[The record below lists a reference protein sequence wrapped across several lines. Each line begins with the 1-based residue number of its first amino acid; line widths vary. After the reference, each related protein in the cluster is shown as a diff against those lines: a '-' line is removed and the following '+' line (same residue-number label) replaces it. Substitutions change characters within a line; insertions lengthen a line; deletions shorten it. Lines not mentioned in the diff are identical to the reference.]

1 MSLLNLGI
9 LAHVDAGKTS
19 LTERL
24 LFDAGVIDRL
34 GSVDSGSTTTDT
46 LELERRRGITI
57 RSAVATFPIDG
68 LTVNLI
74 DTPGHPDFIAEVERA
89 LRVLDGAVLVVSAVE
104 GVQAQT
110 RVLLR
115 TLRRMRVPTL
125 VFVNKIDRAGADP
138 DRVLLDIPDAI
149 AMWADPAEALAERD
163 EQALAAFVADRPP
176 PAGIVR
182 RLTAAARVMPAFRG
196 SAITGAGIPT
206 LTQAIAE
213 LLPPAAESVDEPL
226 RATVFK
232 VEADRSAWIR
242 VHGGTLRVRDR
253 VGDEHVTAVDDGR
266 RECVSAGDIGRVR
279 GLRSVRV
286 GDDLGGEH
294 PAAVFP
300 PPTHESTIRPADPAR
315 RSDLHRALRALAE
328 QDPLIGL
335 RRDPGSGELSVTL
348 YGEVQKEVIKDTLA
362 EEFGLDVHFGQT
374 VTLLREKP
382 AGSTR
387 VGIDV
392 GEAGNPHVAGL
403 RLLVEPGNGSGEGIV
418 VRLAAPVEHI
428 PMYVYR
434 STAAFRDAIEG
445 YVRAAL
451 RRGNVRPWDVDDIR
465 VTITDCGYV
474 PPSTTAADFRR
485 IVPGLLR
492 RALTDTGAIL
502 CEPVR
507 EVEITCPADTSA
519 AVIGVATRHGL
530 AIAGIGVD
538 GGAALIRGTIP
549 AERVGEFEAALPGLT
564 RGEARLETGD
574 IDWQPVRR

>member
-115 TLRRMRVPTL
+115 TLRRMRIPTL
-125 VFVNKIDRAGADP
+125 VFVNKTDRAGADP
-138 DRVLLDIPDAI
+138 DRVLRDIPDAI
-149 AMWADPAEALAERD
+149 AMWEDPAEALAERD

-196 SAITGAGIPT
+196 SAITGAGIPA
-206 LTQAIAE
+206 LTRAIAD
-213 LLPPAAESVDEPL
+213 LLPPAAEIMDGPL

-242 VHGGTLRVRDR
+242 VHSGTLRVRDR
-253 VGDEHVTAVDDGR
+253 IGDEHVTAVDDGR
-266 RECVSAGDIGRVR
+266 REAVGAGDIGRVR

-300 PPTHESTIRPADPAR
+300 PPTHESTIRPVDPTR
-315 RSDLHRALRALAE
+315 RGDLHRALRALAE

-348 YGEVQKEVIKDTLA
+348 YGEIQKEVITDTLA
-362 EEFGLDVHFGQT
+362 EDFGLDVHFGQT

-382 AGSTR
+382 AGSNR

-392 GEAGNPHVAGL
+392 GEPGNPHVAGL
-403 RLLVEPGNGSGEGIV
+403 HLLVEPGDGIV

-434 STAAFRDAIEG
+434 STTAFRDAIEG

-492 RALTDTGAIL
+492 RALADTGTIL
-502 CEPVR
+502 CEPVQ
-507 EVEITCPADTSA
+507 EAEINCPADTSA
-519 AVIGVATRHGL
+519 AVLGVAARYGF
-530 AIAGIGVD
+530 AIAGVGID
-538 GGAALIRGTIP
+538 GGGALIRGTIP
-549 AERVGEFEAALPGLT
+549 AGRSSEFEAALPGLT
-564 RGEARLETGD
+564 RGQARLETGN
-574 IDWQPVRR
+574 IGWRTVSR

>member
-1 MSLLNLGI
+1 MSFLNLGI

-110 RVLLR
+110 RVMLR

-138 DRVLLDIPDAI
+138 DRVLRDVPDAI

-163 EQALAAFVADRPP
+163 EQALAAFVADRPTP
-176 PAGIVR
+176 PGTIQ

-196 SAITGAGIPT
+196 SAITGQGIPA
-206 LTQAIAE
+206 LTRAIAE
-213 LLPPAAESVDEPL
+213 LLPPAAEIADGPL

-232 VEADRSAWIR
+232 IEADRSALIR
-242 VHGGTLRVRDR
+242 VRSGALRVRDR
-253 VGDEHVTAVDDGR
+253 IGGEHVTAIDDGR
-266 RECVSAGDIGRVR
+266 RECICAGDIGRVR

-286 GDDLGGEH
+286 GDDLGGDR
-294 PAAVFP
+294 PSAVFP
-300 PPTHESTIRPADPAR
+300 PPTHESTIRPVDPGR
-315 RSDLHRALRALAE
+315 RGDLHRALRALAE

-335 RRDPGSGELSVTL
+335 RLDPGSGELSVTL
-348 YGEVQKEVIKDTLA
+348 YGEVQKEVIRDTLA
-362 EEFGLDVHFGQT
+362 GEFGLDVHFGET
-374 VTLLREKP
+374 VTLLRERP

-392 GEAGNPHVAGL
+392 GAPGNPYVAGL
-403 RLLVEPGNGSGEGIV
+403 HLLVEPGEGIV
-418 VRLAAPVEHI
+418 VRLAAPIEHI

-434 STAAFRDAIEG
+434 ATGAFRDAIDS
-445 YVRAAL
+445 YVRASLCRGRL
-451 RRGNVRPWDVDDIR
+451 RQWDVDDIHI
-465 VTITDCGYV
+465 TITDCGYI
-474 PPSTTAADFRR
+474 PPVTTAADFRR

-492 RALTDTGAIL
+492 RALADTGTVL
-502 CEPVR
+502 CEPVQ

-519 AVIGVATRHGL
+519 AVLGVAARRGL
-530 AIAGIGVD
+530 AVGGIGVD

-549 AERVGEFEAALPGLT
+549 TGRLGEFEAALPGLT
-564 RGEARLETGD
+564 RGEARLETGS
-574 IDWQPVRR
+574 IDWRPVHR